1 MNIELKTTAEIKA
14 HSQKVLGLYNS
25 TGKKLYKDIY
35 EACQSE
41 LERRKQKKTEAQ
53 PIEKIEQ
60 LPPNVTLPTVEEMQE
75 WQRKAQQ
82 ESKEVDELIEW
93 VKNSPV
99 EPMTDEEWKA
109 YQEWKKI
116 PKEEKVKQHKEFIA
130 KMDKKHGKNPVLT
143 APQPTALTKMPA
155 PTKPIKW
162 ANGKVYEMNELDLRR
177 KSVDYFSDVLN
188 GKREPKDFYRSM
200 QFNNLVRFQ
209 IGLYRF
215 GNEVMEHKALH
226 PTLEMCK
233 KETQERSEELY
244 RQVVEYWKQYKDT
257 DIV

>member
-1 MNIELKTTAEIKA
+1 MSKLAAKTIEWLKEAEQKYIDGMPAVTDENRKRLMQIGLDAVQDELK
-14 HSQKVLGLYNS
+14 
-25 TGKKLYKDIY
+25 
-35 EACQSE
+35 
-41 LERRKQKKTEAQ
+41 RRAQKK
-53 PIEKIEQ
+53 
-60 LPPNVTLPTVEEMQE
+60 
-75 WQRKAQQ
+75 
-82 ESKEVDELIEW
+82 S
-93 VKNSPV
+93 V
-99 EPMTDEEWKA
+99 EPSENQGQLEQQKPRLRP
-109 YQEWKKI
+109 ELNPSLGI
-116 PKEEKVKQHKEFIA
+116 PALNETPEKLAADRVFNQ
-130 KMDKKHGKNPVLT
+130 NPILT
-143 APQPTALTKMPA
+143 APQPKALTKIPA

>member
-1 MNIELKTTAEIKA
+1 MTKADLMATIQDIENGLAMNPTGEILERLTNRLVRAKAKLAELN
-14 HSQKVLGLYNS
+14 QKKSDQQPAANQGQLPQ
-25 TGKKLYKDIY
+25 KP
-35 EACQSE
+35 E
-41 LERRKQKKTEAQ
+41 LEAWAKQ
-53 PIEKIEQ
+53 IE
-60 LPPNVTLPTVEEMQE
+60 VEEIQQNQRQE
-75 WQRKAQQ
+75 ETARAFTQ
-82 ESKEVDELIEW
+82 
-93 VKNSPV
+93 SP
-99 EPMTDEEWKA
+99 T
-109 YQEWKKI
+109 
-116 PKEEKVKQHKEFIA
+116 
-130 KMDKKHGKNPVLT
+130 LT
-143 APQPTALTKMPA
+143 VPQPKALTKMPA

-177 KSVDYFSDVLN
+177 KSVDYFSDILN

-215 GNEVMEHKALH
+215 GNEVMEHKVLH

-244 RQVVEYWKQYKDT
+244 RQTVEYWKQYKDT

>member
-1 MNIELKTTAEIKA
+1 MTKADWIETIRDIENGLAMNPTGEI
-14 HSQKVLGLYNS
+14 
-25 TGKKLYKDIY
+25 
-35 EACQSE
+35 
-41 LERRKQKKTEAQ
+41 LERLTNRLARAKAKLAELNQKKSDPQ
-53 PIEKIEQ
+53 PSENQGQ
-60 LPPNVTLPTVEEMQE
+60 LPQKPKLEAWAKQIEVEQVQQS
-75 WQRKAQQ
+75 QRQQ
-82 ESKEVDELIEW
+82 ETSRAF
-93 VKNSPV
+93 NHP
-99 EPMTDEEWKA
+99 
-109 YQEWKKI
+109 
-116 PKEEKVKQHKEFIA
+116 
-130 KMDKKHGKNPVLT
+130 PVLT
-143 APQPTALTKMPA
+143 APQPKALTKMPA

-215 GNEVMEHKALH
+215 GNQVMEHKLLH

-244 RQVVEYWKQYKDT
+244 RQTVEYWKQYKDT

>member
-1 MNIELKTTAEIKA
+1 MNIELKTPKEIREHAE
-14 HSQKVLGLYNS
+14 KVLELFNS
-25 TGKKLYKDIY
+25 TGKKLYKEIY
-35 EACQSE
+35 DACQNELKRRDLQKKSDPQPSENQGRLPQKPE
-41 LERRKQKKTEAQ
+41 LEAWAK
-53 PIEKIEQ
+53 KIETEQ
-60 LPPNVTLPTVEEMQE
+60 LQQNQRQEETARAFTQ
-75 WQRKAQQ
+75 
-82 ESKEVDELIEW
+82 
-93 VKNSPV
+93 
-99 EPMTDEEWKA
+99 
-109 YQEWKKI
+109 
-116 PKEEKVKQHKEFIA
+116 
-130 KMDKKHGKNPVLT
+130 NPVLT
-143 APQPTALTKMPA
+143 APQPKALTKIPA

-215 GNEVMEHKALH
+215 GNEVMEHKTLH
-226 PTLEMCK
+226 PTFEMCK

-244 RQVVEYWKQYKDT
+244 RQVVEYWNQYKNT

>member
-1 MNIELKTTAEIKA
+1 MSKLAAKTIEWLKEAE
-14 HSQKVLGLYNS
+14 QKYIDGIPAVTDENRKRLMQIGL
-25 TGKKLYKDIY
+25 D
-35 EACQSE
+35 AVRDE
-41 LERRKQKKTEAQ
+41 LQRRAQKK
-53 PIEKIEQ
+53 
-60 LPPNVTLPTVEEMQE
+60 
-75 WQRKAQQ
+75 
-82 ESKEVDELIEW
+82 S
-93 VKNSPV
+93 V
-99 EPMTDEEWKA
+99 EPSENKGLLEQQKTRLRPELNPSLG
-109 YQEWKKI
+109 I
-116 PKEEKVKQHKEFIA
+116 PALNETPEKLAADRVFNQ
-130 KMDKKHGKNPVLT
+130 NPILT
-143 APQPTALTKMPA
+143 APQPKALTKIPA

>member
-1 MNIELKTTAEIKA
+1 MNIEFKTPKEIREHAE
-14 HSQKVLGLYNS
+14 KVLELFNS

-35 EACQSE
+35 DACQNE
-41 LERRKQKKTEAQ
+41 LKRRSQKKSMEPSANQGQLPDIGERREQENKAEFFKEKQQRT
-53 PIEKIEQ
+53 PIRDAAAKVPQEIKDE
-60 LPPNVTLPTVEEMQE
+60 VEE
-75 WQRKAQQ
+75 WA
-82 ESKEVDELIEW
+82 
-93 VKNSPV
+93 
-99 EPMTDEEWKA
+99 
-109 YQEWKKI
+109 
-116 PKEEKVKQHKEFIA
+116 EKVEREASKQ
-130 KMDKKHGKNPVLT
+130 MQQNPVMP
-143 APQPTALTKMPA
+143 APQPKALTKIPA

-177 KSVDYFSDVLN
+177 KSIDYFSDVLN

-215 GNEVMEHKALH
+215 GNEVMEHKVLH
-226 PTLEMCK
+226 PTFEMCK

>member
-1 MNIELKTTAEIKA
+1 MKIENKTNEEIKA
-14 HSQKVLGLYNS
+14 H
-25 TGKKLYKDIY
+25 
-35 EACQSE
+35 
-41 LERRKQKKTEAQ
+41 
-53 PIEKIEQ
+53 
-60 LPPNVTLPTVEEMQE
+60 
-75 WQRKAQQ
+75 
-82 ESKEVDELIEW
+82 
-93 VKNSPV
+93 
-99 EPMTDEEWKA
+99 
-109 YQEWKKI
+109 
-116 PKEEKVKQHKEFIA
+116 IA
-130 KMDKKHGKNPVLT
+130 KMCDSYNKTGKDLYLKIKDECEAELRKRAQKKSVELSANQGQLQRTPIRDAAAKVPQEIKDEVEEWAEKVEREASKQMQQNPVMP
-143 APQPTALTKMPA
+143 APQPKALTKIPA

-177 KSVDYFSDVLN
+177 KSIDYFSDVLN

-215 GNEVMEHKALH
+215 GNEVMEHKVLH
-226 PTLEMCK
+226 PTFEMCK

>member
-1 MNIELKTTAEIKA
+1 MSKLTGKTTKWLQDAEKTYLEGMPAITDANRKRLMQIGLDAVQDELKRRAEGEKKSESQTTGNQEPTY
-14 HSQKVLGLYNS
+14 QP
-25 TGKKLYKDIY
+25 T
-35 EACQSE
+35 
-41 LERRKQKKTEAQ
+41 TE
-53 PIEKIEQ
+53 
-60 LPPNVTLPTVEEMQE
+60 
-75 WQRKAQQ
+75 
-82 ESKEVDELIEW
+82 KE
-93 VKNSPV
+93 
-99 EPMTDEEWKA
+99 
-109 YQEWKKI
+109 
-116 PKEEKVKQHKEFIA
+116 KEEYREYVEAKKEWDSTPREEKARQHKEFITE
-130 KMDKKHGKNPVLT
+130 MDKKHGKNPLLI
-143 APQPTALTKMPA
+143 APQPKALVKMPA

-188 GKREPKDFYRSM
+188 GKREPKDFYRST

-244 RQVVEYWKQYKDT
+244 RQTVEYWKQYKDT

>member
-1 MNIELKTTAEIKA
+1 MTKSEIQNHIQRLQIGRAATNDSHQIELID
-14 HSQKVLGLYNS
+14 LGL
-25 TGKKLYKDIY
+25 KKYRGML
-35 EACQSE
+35 AE
-41 LERRKQKKTEAQ
+41 LEKKSEAKQVPERLAA
-53 PIEKIEQ
+53 IEPKQEREERIQKQIEEQ
-60 LPPNVTLPTVEEMQE
+60 AVQQS
-75 WQRKAQQ
+75 QRQQ
-82 ESKEVDELIEW
+82 ETAQAFD
-93 VKNSPV
+93 
-99 EPMTDEEWKA
+99 M
-109 YQEWKKI
+109 
-116 PKEEKVKQHKEFIA
+116 
-130 KMDKKHGKNPVLT
+130 NPVLT
-143 APQPTALTKMPA
+143 APQPKALTKMPA

-188 GKREPKDFYRSM
+188 GKREPKDFYRST

-244 RQVVEYWKQYKDT
+244 RQMVEYWKQYKDT